1 MGFGLVLVVL
11 GLAGAQRSVL
21 APAAGVHPHG
31 DDDVPDVL
39 PDAA

>member
-21 APAAGVHPHG
+21 RPLAAHGAG
-31 DDDVPDVL
+31 DDEAAPDAL